1 MAGIDHGDGVFAA
14 HVNCDDG
21 LEFSRPLPS
30 PSKTGDKRAGGVEY
44 HHFAGACV
52 CNDDSTIPKE
62 SGTPHALKRNLV
74 PTTHDRP

>member
-1 MAGIDHGDGVFAA
+1 MAGIHNGDGVFAA
-14 HVNCDDG
+14 YVNGDDG

-30 PSKTGDKRAGGVEY
+30 PSKTRDKCTGGVEY

-52 CNDDSTIPKE
+52 CNDDSTIREE
-62 SGTPHALKRNLV
+62 SGTLNPFKCHLV